1 MIIFCICTLGNDRK
15 MEGEASYYL
24 GLAHLAA
31 GEHDTA
37 LTVSWTK
44 CLSVPTLNF
53 CFIIFYFIVCC
64 YKSNRYGPYSSAHID
79 TNA

>member
-1 MIIFCICTLGNDRK
+1 

-37 LTVSWTK
+37 LKVSWTK
-44 CLSVPTLNF
+44 HLSVPTLNF
-53 CFIIFYFIVCC
+53 VLLYFIVL
-64 YKSNRYGPYSSAHID
+64 YVD
-79 TNA
+79 

>member
-1 MIIFCICTLGNDRK
+1 

-31 GEHDTA
+31 GEHDAA
-37 LTVSWTK
+37 LEVSWTK

-53 CFIIFYFIVCC
+53 YYILFYCMLL
-64 YKSNRYGPYSSAHID
+64 
-79 TNA
+79 